1 MTPNPD
7 YWPPATAGADN
18 YAQPSREP
26 VFGPLRAPPEQ
37 TVRMAAELRHWVKL
51 AVAGE
56 RVRYATGYVLAQA
69 CSPTLR
75 EYVMALAEKGFIT
88 PHRMRGTDGV
98 PVYIVQRTRMAIIEG
113 QL

>member
-1 MTPNPD
+1 MIPISEI
-7 YWPPATAGADN
+7 PPSAAAGADS
-18 YAQPSREP
+18 YAHAKREP

-37 TVRMAAELRHWVKL
+37 SVQMAAELRHWVKL
-51 AVAGE
+51 AAAGE
-56 RVRYATGYVLAQA
+56 RVRYATGYVLAQG
-69 CSPTLR
+69 CSSTLR